1 MFWDRSQIAI
11 VSAFDKEY
19 ILYCVNIAFGH
30 DPKNHLSKFLRF
42 CLGTIPNDHLGP
54 IQRIIQSCFRARSQ
68 NFPREL
74 FKLVWA
80 SCPSWISGREKM
92 TVENISWLISTKE
105 CCRPRRGLN
114 PRPPGLQ
121 SDGAS
126 NWATEAGNKHYVLRI
141 YPYFC
146 FRTLSWVNING
157 FSPNSVWTL
166 IL

>member
-54 IQRIIQSCFRARSQ
+54 IPRIIQSCFRARSQ

-74 FKLVWA
+74 FKLVLGILPFLNQRKGENDRRKYFMINLHERMLPT
-80 SCPSWISGREKM
+80 STGVEPSTSWSPVGRR
-92 TVENISWLISTKE
+92 IQLSH
-105 CCRPRRGLN
+105 RG
-114 PRPPGLQ
+114 RQ
-121 SDGAS
+121 
-126 NWATEAGNKHYVLRI
+126 
-141 YPYFC
+141 
-146 FRTLSWVNING
+146 
-157 FSPNSVWTL
+157 
-166 IL
+166 

>member
-19 ILYCVNIAFGH
+19 ILYCVNPAFGH

-54 IQRIIQSCFRARSQ
+54 IPRIIQSCFRARSQ

-74 FKLVWA
+74 FKLVLGMIPIFVLYP
-80 SCPSWISGREKM
+80 SCEVFKLVLGRIPTQLLRSVPLTLQTNFCAQSQTFSWIS
-92 TVENISWLISTKE
+92 TK
-105 CCRPRRGLN
+105 
-114 PRPPGLQ
+114 
-121 SDGAS
+121 
-126 NWATEAGNKHYVLRI
+126 

-146 FRTLSWVNING
+146 FRTITWVNING
-157 FSPNSVWTL
+157 FSSNSV
-166 IL
+166 